1 MNATHNRPNGTRNL
15 AAARLLAAP
24 AAFCFLVLIVLPGCG
39 GENAHQIRAEGEP
52 GGTTAVA
59 VSAPASSAPETAG
72 ALVLSAHEPTL
83 HREKAP
89 ADTTKRNAA
98 GTTVKK
104 DSAAT
109 ATTAGKTGTAAT
121 ASEGSK
127 AGEGNATAGGGCTEA
142 TPELVTQGRTVFIG
156 RGNCISCHGA
166 NGKGNALGPDLTDD
180 KWLHISGDIPSIADI
195 VRKGVTL
202 VVEHPSPMPAMG
214 GSKLTDEQI
223 CAVSAYVWSL
233 THP

>member
-1 MNATHNRPNGTRNL
+1 MNATHSQPNGTRNI
-15 AAARLLAAP
+15 AAARLFAALAA
-24 AAFCFLVLIVLPGCG
+24 FSFLTLILLPGCG
-39 GENAHQIRAEGEP
+39 GENSHQIRAEGETE
-52 GGTTAVA
+52 GTTAVA
-59 VSAPASSAPETAG
+59 VPAVSSPAPANSSAGTLA
-72 ALVLSAHEPTL
+72 VSAHEPTP
-83 HREKAP
+83 HREKIP

-98 GTTVKK
+98 GTTGKK
-104 DSAAT
+104 DSAAA
-109 ATTAGKTGTAAT
+109 ATSVGKAGAGASEAAKTGEGKSTAGT
-121 ASEGSK
+121 
-127 AGEGNATAGGGCTEA
+127 GCTEA
-142 TPELVTQGRTVFIG
+142 TPELITQGRTVFIG